1 MKMNDSV
8 WIVDDDKSIRWI
20 IRKALDQKGIKT
32 NEFNNSNEAINEF
45 NRSKPSLIISDIN
58 MPGESGIEFLKKV
71 KLKFPD
77 IPIVIM
83 TAYSDL
89 ESTLDSY
96 KFGAYEYITKPF
108 DLDMLLNLIDK
119 ILKENLNK
127 TSKSSQ
133 TFASGS
139 LLGESNAMQEV
150 YKSIGKLSRSDASI
164 LITGESGTGKELVA
178 KLIHENSLR
187 SEKPFVVVNSAA
199 IPSDLLESELF
210 GYEKGAFTGAD
221 KNKSGF
227 FDAASGGTLFLDEIG
242 DMPVNLQAKIL
253 RVLNDGYFQ
262 KVGSNK
268 TIKSNVRILTATHQ
282 NLKEKISN
290 NEFREDLY
298 HRLNVINIH
307 LPPLRDRSE
316 DIPMLADFFLRLSSS
331 ELNVNPKYLNE
342 ETENYFKRLN
352 WKGNVRQ
359 LRNICHW
366 LTVMISGNEIG
377 ISDLP
382 SELLNENINK
392 PITNDWIESVK
403 YSIIDDIKSGTTNLY
418 SKYVNKLESLLINT
432 TLKELNNKKIKAA
445 SLLGIG
451 RNTFTRKL
459 NDLDK

>member
-108 DLDMLLNLIDK
+108 DVDMLLNLIDK